1 MRHRALEAAGVLAEE
16 GIEVELIDPRTL
28 VPFDF
33 ETVRRS
39 VERTNRIVVV
49 QEASF
54 AGSWGATLAASLTME
69 AFESLDAPPA
79 VVGGDDTPIPYA
91 GVLEDAWLPD
101 VRRIADAIRRT
112 VRSE

>member
-1 MRHRALEAAGVLAEE
+1 MRHRALEAASALAAE

-33 ETVRRS
+33 DAVRTS

-54 AGSWGATLAASLTME
+54 AGSWGATLAASLAMA

-101 VRRIADAIRRT
+101 VSRIAEAIRRT
-112 VRSE
+112 VAF